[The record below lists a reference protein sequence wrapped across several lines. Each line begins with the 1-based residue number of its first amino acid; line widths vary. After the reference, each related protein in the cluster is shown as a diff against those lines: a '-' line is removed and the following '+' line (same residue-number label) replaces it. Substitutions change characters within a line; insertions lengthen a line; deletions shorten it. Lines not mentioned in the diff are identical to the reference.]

1 MGAMELMVRGAETGS
16 VQEKGVWEQ
25 EGLLVG
31 LAYGIL
37 VLPTPSI
44 HCFVEPDQQCLLCCR
59 LATGLDGMRIE
70 NKGRISTL
78 TFFNVSEKDYGNY
91 TCVATNK
98 LGNTNTSITL
108 YGECGKPG
116 HMGSAM

>member
-1 MGAMELMVRGAETGS
+1 MLMVRGAGTGS
-16 VQEKGVWEQ
+16 VRGKGVWEQ

-31 LAYGIL
+31 SAYGIL
-37 VLPTPSI
+37 VLPTPSVR
-44 HCFVEPDQQCLLCCR
+44 CFTLFVEADQQCLLCCR
-59 LATGLDGMRIE
+59 LATGLDGVRIE

-116 HMGSAM
+116 RMGSAT

>member
-1 MGAMELMVRGAETGS
+1 MQELGQSEERGLG
-16 VQEKGVWEQ
+16 
-25 EGLLVG
+25 EGRSPVG
-31 LAYGIL
+31 LACGIL
-37 VLPTPSI
+37 VLPTPVC
-44 HCFVEPDQQCLLCCR
+44 CFTISVEPDQQCLLCCR
-59 LATGLDGMRIE
+59 LATGLDGVRIE

-116 HMGSAM
+116 RMGSAT